1 MITLFVLM
9 VQLQSLSRTLLVFST
24 APLGI
29 IGAAFA
35 LLIFGAPFGFVAL
48 LGLIALAGLIMR
60 NTVILVDQ
68 IDRDEK
74 DGRDTWTAI
83 VESTV
88 RRFRPIMLTASA
100 AVLAMIPLSRSDFF
114 GPQAITILG
123 GLVIATVLT
132 VFYVPALYAAWFRV
146 RRPGTEAESSGES
159 IPPQPTASW
168 RDWLAFCLET
178 IVKSATA
185 GLRAIGFGVC
195 TLTLCHLGLLKR
207 VAYLLAAYI
216 VAGPLPIR
224 LREVN
229 QSVIST
235 RNRFSRP
242 HPCLLTCI

>member
-1 MITLFVLM
+1 ITLFLLM

-35 LLIFGAPFGFVAL
+35 LLIFGAPFGFGAL

-68 IDRDEK
+68 IGRDEK
-74 DGRDTWTAI
+74 EGHGTWTAI

-100 AVLAMIPLSRSDFF
+100 AILAMIPLSRSDFF

-123 GLVIATVLT
+123 GLTIATLRT

-146 RRPGTEAESSGES
+146 RRPGSEEQATGE
-159 IPPQPTASW
+159 PLAS
-168 RDWLAFCLET
+168 R
-178 IVKSATA
+178 
-185 GLRAIGFGVC
+185 LRAAWC
-195 TLTLCHLGLLKR
+195 R
-207 VAYLLAAYI
+207 
-216 VAGPLPIR
+216 
-224 LREVN
+224 
-229 QSVIST
+229 
-235 RNRFSRP
+235 
-242 HPCLLTCI
+242 